1 MERFISKKFRNCCCK
16 RIRLIILGIETSCD
30 ETAASICHDGKIL
43 SNVVSRQV
51 IHSKFGGVVPE
62 IASRE
67 HELLLN
73 TVVNEAVVLAKCSK
87 SDIDAIAVTQGPGLT
102 GALLTGISFAKG
114 LGVGLEIPV
123 IPINHLEGHIFS
135 NFLACKNLDY
145 PFICLLVSGGHTQL
159 WLICGIGNY
168 KLLGETRDDAAG
180 EAFDKGAR
188 ILGLGYP
195 GGPEIEKHA
204 KKGNPNKIYFPRS
217 LLTKDSLE
225 FSFSGLK
232 TSLLYFMDDFKEN
245 SEINKYDVVA
255 SYQQAIIETLVEK
268 VKRALKQ
275 TRTQTCVISGGVAA
289 NKSLR
294 KSLNS
299 SLYGKKIIYPDLSF
313 CTDNA
318 AMISYLGEI
327 KFRNNKQYPLD
338 FSVIPNQKLD

>member
-1 MERFISKKFRNCCCK
+1 
-16 RIRLIILGIETSCD
+16 LIILGIETSCD

-299 SLYGKKIIYPDLSF
+299 SLRGKKIIYPDLSF

>member
-1 MERFISKKFRNCCCK
+1 M
-16 RIRLIILGIETSCD
+16 IILGIETSCD

-159 WLICGIGNY
+159 WLISGIGNY

-245 SEINKYDVVA
+245 SKVNKYDVVA

-268 VKRALKQ
+268 VKRALNQ
-275 TRTQTCVISGGVAA
+275 TRTQTCVIAGGVAA

-299 SLYGKKIIYPDLSF
+299 SLRGKKIIYPDLSF

-327 KFRNNKQYPLD
+327 KFRNNKQHPLD